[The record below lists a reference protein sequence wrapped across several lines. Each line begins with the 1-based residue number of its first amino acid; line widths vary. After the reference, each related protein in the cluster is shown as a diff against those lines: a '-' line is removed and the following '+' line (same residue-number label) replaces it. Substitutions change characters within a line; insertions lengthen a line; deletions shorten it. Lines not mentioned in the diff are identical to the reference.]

1 MRLTAKSFIAAGTL
15 AALIVG
21 LLLGGAGLWVSGAT
35 GQQQS
40 KLTAELD
47 RAVSRAFPAE
57 RVPVLIELERVDVP
71 RPLAFERELRAAEQ
85 ASNLAALYSLSF
97 DRLGGELSA
106 PLALELQAGE
116 VLWIGGAAR
125 AELTPAEIRE
135 LEGSAGVRRVH
146 YDGLVL
152 VELAGHRA
160 VNTPLTWGPG
170 FVSSRQDPAGGLP
183 WGLEAIGAPEVWA
196 AGATGEGTVVAILDS
211 GVDGEHPLLSRKWR
225 GRRTPVAESWF
236 DPWGLSELPFDDD
249 GLAGV
254 GHGTIVATVAVGSLE
269 PGDTLV
275 TLGQPE
281 EVQGPLEVVTG
292 VAPGAEWVAA
302 NAFQIFGAGTYT
314 RLSVLLQGMQWV
326 LDPDGDPATVS
337 DVPNVL
343 NNSWGFRP
351 GGCDGIFDRAIDALE
366 AAGVPVVFSAG
377 NRQPGFDTVAAP
389 AERADLLL
397 NAFSVGAAERRGEEI
412 VVAENS
418 LGGPTPCAPGSVKPE
433 VVAPGEAI
441 AVRNLGS
448 RTAGAGGRTG
458 PFTSWAAPYVAGS
471 LAVLAGLDPAAGANE
486 LKSALFSTA
495 VDLPPPGPD
504 NRSGG
509 GIIDLAAAAE
519 RVGGLGGVR
528 LVLADWSWDSGGTRL
543 GLELRNRGGRP
554 FPGGSAELRSSRQ
567 AEPLALSKAPA
578 IGPQGRG
585 AVQFTQLPAEVR
597 QLDRLELRLES
608 EGAALSLPVQLLAA
622 TPTSETLESGSVRFS
637 LDANGRLG
645 RVAGRPGF
653 EFLGDDWLTGGSLL
667 FGREMQVSDAA
678 YVDVLQQPTLKAN
691 PVGSDTD
698 WQRIDA
704 GAAEGS
710 PDFAFSDRRALR
722 PLGATVHQW
731 VDLVSIG
738 DSAAFVALT
747 ARLSFGSS
755 SAAPLAGL
763 LLDWDFAGRDSV
775 AWDDDLSASL
785 MTPADSNGPW
795 LALAVAGRSAT
806 THAAVPLGRAEA
818 GFYATGSGVLSGL
831 DGFTDEAKAQLLRLG
846 GAQRSSASV
855 TDWAQLLTVG
865 PLRDGEATTFIIAA
879 GGSRAALAGALD
891 SARAFAGSSPG
902 GEPRAGGPDGLQL
915 LPPYPNPFDPTAG
928 EVVNLPYLIDRGA
941 DPLEAR
947 LEIYTISGRLIHEER
962 RQLIPGSPVA
972 PFRWSGRS
980 EDGEP
985 AASGVYGYVI
995 RVGRERELGKLVL
1008 LK

>member
-1 MRLTAKSFIAAGTL
+1 MRLTAKPFFAAGTL
-15 AALIVG
+15 AALIFG
-21 LLLGGAGLWVSGAT
+21 LLLGGAGLWLRRAT
-35 GQQQS
+35 GQQPS
-40 KLTAELD
+40 KLTAELE

-57 RVPVLIELERVDVP
+57 RVPVLIEVEPVDAP
-71 RPLAFERELRAAEQ
+71 RPLAFERKLRAAEQ

-97 DRLGGELSA
+97 ERLGGSLSA
-106 PLALELQAGE
+106 AAAVDLQTRK
-116 VLWIGGAAR
+116 VLWIGGAAT
-125 AELTPAEIRE
+125 AELTPAQIRE
-135 LEGSAGVRRVH
+135 LEDAAGVRRVH
-146 YDGLVL
+146 YDGLVP
-152 VELAGHRA
+152 VELAAHGSRRA
-160 VNTPLTWGPG
+160 PAIWAPG
-170 FVSSRQDPAGGLP
+170 LPSALQDPAGGLP

-225 GRRTPVAESWF
+225 GRRTSAEESWF
-236 DPWGLSELPFDDD
+236 DPWGLSEVPFDDD

-269 PGDTLV
+269 AGDTLI
-275 TLGQPE
+275 TFGQAE
-281 EVQGPLEVVTG
+281 EVRGPLEVVTG

-302 NAFQIFGAGTYT
+302 DAFQIFGGGTYT

-326 LDPDGDPATVS
+326 LDPDGDPASVT
-337 DVPNVL
+337 DVPDVL
-343 NNSWGFRP
+343 NNSWGFSP

-397 NAFSVGAAERRGEEI
+397 NAFSVGAAERRDGEI

-433 VVAPGEAI
+433 VVAPGEAV
-441 AVRNLGS
+441 AVRNLGP

-471 LAVLAGLDPAAGANE
+471 LAVLAGLDPGAGAND

-495 VDLPPPGPD
+495 IDIPPPGPD

-509 GIIDLAAAAE
+509 GIINLAAAVE

-528 LVLADWSWDSGGTRL
+528 LVLAGWSWDSAGARL
-543 GLELRNRGGRP
+543 DLQLRNRGPRP
-554 FPGGSAELRSSRQ
+554 FPGGSAALTSG
-567 AEPLALSKAPA
+567 AEPLAFGKAPA

-585 AVQFTQLPAEVR
+585 AIQFTQLPTGAL
-597 QLDRLELRLES
+597 QLDRLELRLDS
-608 EGAALSLPVQLLAA
+608 EGAALSLPLRLTSAA
-622 TPTSETLESGSVRFS
+622 TSTAETLESGNVRFS

-645 RVAGRPGF
+645 RVADRPGF
-653 EFLGDDWLTGGSLL
+653 EFLGADWLTGGSLL
-667 FGREMQVSDAA
+667 FGRELQVSDAA
-678 YVDVLQQPTLKAN
+678 YVDVLQQPILKAN

-698 WQRIDA
+698 WQKIDA
-704 GAAEGS
+704 GTADGS

-722 PLGATVHQW
+722 PLGATVRQW
-731 VDLVSIG
+731 VDLVSMG

-747 ARLSFGSS
+747 AGLSFGSAGG
-755 SAAPLAGL
+755 AALVGL

-775 AWDDDLSASL
+775 GWDDDLSASL
-785 MTPADSNGPW
+785 MTPADSGGPW
-795 LALAVAGRSAT
+795 LALTVAGRAPT
-806 THAAVPLGRAEA
+806 THAAVPLGTPEG
-818 GFYATGSGVLSGL
+818 GFYATGTGVLSGL
-831 DGFTDEAKAQLLRLG
+831 EGFTDEAKAQLLRLG
-846 GAQRSSASV
+846 GAQRSNAGV
-855 TDWAQLLTVG
+855 TDWAQLVTVG
-865 PLRDGEATTFIIAA
+865 PVRDGEATTFIIAA
-879 GGSRAALAGALD
+879 GSTRAALAVALD
-891 SARAFAGSSPG
+891 SARAHAAESPAGD
-902 GEPRAGGPDGLQL
+902 RLAGGPGGLQL
-915 LPPYPNPFDPTAG
+915 LPPYPNPFDPTSG
-928 EVVNLPYLIDRGA
+928 EAVNLPYLVDRGA

-947 LEIYTISGRLIHEER
+947 LEIYTISGKLIHEER
-962 RQLIPGSPVA
+962 RLLTPGSPVA

-995 RVGRERELGKLVL
+995 RVGRERESGKVVL